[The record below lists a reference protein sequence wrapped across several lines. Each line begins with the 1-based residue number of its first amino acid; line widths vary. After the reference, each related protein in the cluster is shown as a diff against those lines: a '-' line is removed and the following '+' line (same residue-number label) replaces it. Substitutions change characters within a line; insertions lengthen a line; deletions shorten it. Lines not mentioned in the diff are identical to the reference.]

1 MLSDEMMCRAL
12 AYAFVGLY
20 VSVCYDNM
28 HFYDLITP
36 DKSESVAWVVTQM
49 EFI

>member
-1 MLSDEMMCRAL
+1 VLSDEMMCHAL

-20 VSVCYDNM
+20 VSVYYDNM
-28 HFYDLITP
+28 HFYGLITP
-36 DKSESVAWVVTQM
+36 DKSELVAWVVNQM